1 MHAVASSSLALTL
14 TLPPTV
20 THGHH
25 SLSVP
30 HGAAGAGVVALAS
43 PCWCWRLLVLVCG
56 DQLSVQ
62 CPVSSQRQRSYSDIC
77 CPCAV
82 PVCPPC
88 TATLRHYLPCC
99 DVTPVSLSS
108 VQCPHCPL
116 PDTASG
122 SIISLIRP
130 TLEPLWH
137 SALSTYTP
145 GHTAG
150 AGHGSKHQHWSADWR
165 HDCSCPAGDVAR
177 APGDKEARSGGRN
190 EESQPQSTPWGKH

>member
-1 MHAVASSSLALTL
+1 MHQTICVSYCSSLPANVTPGPAQRERAHCVTHTEPGLQPCMQWPAALW
-14 TLPPTV
+14 PSPSPSPSHPQSPTV

-30 HGAAGAGVVALAS
+30 HGWAGAGVVALAS

-62 CPVSSQRQRSYSDIC
+62 CPASASQRSYSDIC

-116 PDTASG
+116 PDTAD
-122 SIISLIRP
+122 P
-130 TLEPLWH
+130 
-137 SALSTYTP
+137 
-145 GHTAG
+145 
-150 AGHGSKHQHWSADWR
+150 
-165 HDCSCPAGDVAR
+165 
-177 APGDKEARSGGRN
+177 
-190 EESQPQSTPWGKH
+190 

>member
-1 MHAVASSSLALTL
+1 MHQTICVSYCSSLPANVTPGPAQRERTHCVTRHALSL
-14 TLPPTV
+14 DCSLACSGQQLSGPHPHPPTLPPTV

-30 HGAAGAGVVALAS
+30 HGWAGAGVVALAS

-108 VQCPHCPL
+108 VQCPQCPL
-116 PDTASG
+116 PDTAS
-122 SIISLIRP
+122 
-130 TLEPLWH
+130 
-137 SALSTYTP
+137 
-145 GHTAG
+145 
-150 AGHGSKHQHWSADWR
+150 
-165 HDCSCPAGDVAR
+165 
-177 APGDKEARSGGRN
+177 
-190 EESQPQSTPWGKH
+190 